1 MSGTRMLV
9 LDLSSRLTRLLDD
22 EIRRML
28 LDHNLDGRF
37 LVSGNYDET
46 RDVRRDPVVLSR
58 NELYL
63 FDAGVI
69 RALTVEWQG
78 LLNTMLFSAF
88 LDEVVDGA
96 KHFFVVCRAVREVHR
111 SIFARLS

>member
-1 MSGTRMLV
+1 M
-9 LDLSSRLTRLLDD
+9 
-22 EIRRML
+22 
-28 LDHNLDGRF
+28 
-37 LVSGNYDET
+37 SGNYDET

-88 LDEVVDGA
+88 LDAVVDGA